1 MPNDSNGLFGLAPL
15 ELEQLHDT
23 PQTTVTGSEER
34 RRFSNISEKFTSFT
48 EIPEYKVLQ
57 VHRTVG
63 KQMGILNPF
72 FSCHETMA
80 KNTTVIDG
88 KEFKNFSTYDYLGL
102 NGHPEIV
109 AAATE
114 TMQRFGTSAGA
125 SRLVSGER
133 PPHRDLEKAI
143 ASLYSVDDA
152 VIFVSGHATNVST
165 ISTLLGPKDVVYH
178 DALSHNSLILGAVLS
193 GAARHSF
200 PHNDMGALEKLLQA
214 TRFKHE
220 RAIIIT
226 EGVFSMDGS
235 IAHVSELIA
244 LKKQYTCFLMVDEA
258 HSLGALGKTG
268 RGIAEHFAFD
278 SHEVDIWMGT
288 FSKTLCGCGGYI
300 AGCAELI
307 ELLKFRAP
315 GFVYSVGMPPPIAT
329 ASAKAVELML
339 REPERVAKLQY
350 ISKFFL
356 EQAKERGFNTG
367 YADGI
372 AVVPV
377 IVGNSLVAGRITAIL
392 FENCV
397 NVLPIMYPVVEEGKA
412 RLRFFLSACH
422 TEEDVTS
429 TLDLLAKEL
438 PAVQEKFI

>member
-1 MPNDSNGLFGLAPL
+1 MPNDSDGLFGLDPL
-15 ELEQLHDT
+15 ELEKLQN
-23 PQTTVTGSEER
+23 PSQRSAPASQER
-34 RRFSNISEKFTSFT
+34 RRLSTISEKFISFT

-80 KNTTVIDG
+80 KNTTTIMG

-109 AAATE
+109 AAATQ
-114 TMQRFGTSAGA
+114 TMQQFGTSAGA

-133 PPHRDLEKAI
+133 PPHKALENAI
-143 ASLYSVDDA
+143 SSLYDVDDS

-165 ISTLLGPKDVVYH
+165 ISTLLGPKDAVYH

-200 PHNDMGALEKLLQA
+200 PHNDMEALEKLLQT

-226 EGVFSMDGS
+226 EGIFSMDGS
-235 IAHVSELIA
+235 IAHLPELID
-244 LKKQYTCFLMVDEA
+244 LKKRYTCFLMVDEA
-258 HSLGALGKTG
+258 HSLGTLGKTG
-268 RGIAEHFAFD
+268 RGIAEHFAID
-278 SHEVDIWMGT
+278 PREVDIWMGT

-300 AGCAELI
+300 AGCSELI

-329 ASAKAVELML
+329 ASVCM
-339 REPERVAKLQY
+339 
-350 ISKFFL
+350 
-356 EQAKERGFNTG
+356 
-367 YADGI
+367 
-372 AVVPV
+372 
-377 IVGNSLVAGRITAIL
+377 
-392 FENCV
+392 
-397 NVLPIMYPVVEEGKA
+397 A
-412 RLRFFLSACH
+412 RLRSCSSL
-422 TEEDVTS
+422 V
-429 TLDLLAKEL
+429 KN
-438 PAVQEKFI
+438 I